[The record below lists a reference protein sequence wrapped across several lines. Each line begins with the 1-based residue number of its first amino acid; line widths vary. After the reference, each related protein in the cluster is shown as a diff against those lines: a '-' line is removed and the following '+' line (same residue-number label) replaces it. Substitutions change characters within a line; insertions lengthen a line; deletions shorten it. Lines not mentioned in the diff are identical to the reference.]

1 MRKIVEFAR
10 KELQPLQKFSP
21 KTASQSQKESQ
32 QELFR
37 EKLEQLADPGHGLV
51 RRAHWINSL
60 MSGAG
65 FNFRKPPRVLLSL
78 FQLLISERIE
88 RNHSPKLRSYF

>member
-10 KELQPLQKFSP
+10 KELQPFKNSP
-21 KTASQSQKESQ
+21 IKRHPNLEKESQ

-65 FNFRKPPRVLLSL
+65 FNFRKLPRVLLSL